1 MSRRVVVTTS
11 WDDGH
16 VLDTK
21 LAALLDT
28 YGLKGT
34 FYVSP
39 HDREFS
45 QADLL
50 APAAVKKLSAKHEI
64 GAHTMTHPRVTNVSD
79 AEAKAEMQESKE
91 YLEAL
96 IGKPVTTFCYPGGN
110 YHKKHAKMA
119 ADIGFAYTRTVKR
132 HTFNRRGMLHEA
144 ETTVN
149 AYSHLQDAFK
159 ILRFARYNPLKF
171 VRYMRW
177 DVLAMAMFDRIM
189 ETGGVFHLW
198 GHSWEVDAHGDWDRL
213 ETVLAYISRKK
224 DVSYVTNGELPH
236 KAPINLLMA
245 APYYP
250 PHLGGQEFYAQNIA
264 RQLMKTGHYN
274 VTVATS
280 GGRGFYKP
288 KRVVQKDGIV
298 VYALPY
304 WLKLSNTPL
313 NPLWFFSL
321 RAIMRREYI
330 DCVNVHAPVTSMA
343 DVLFTKT
350 PTILT
355 YHMLSMKKGIK
366 YVDVGI
372 GLYEKHLLPRLIR
385 RAAYVLCSSQPVQEV
400 FLKPYLQKSDV
411 VTPGVDTERFKPEN
425 RTAQGGRT
433 LLFNGSLTK
442 LGRHKGLDY
451 LLHAMVALTKEYP
464 DMQLVVV
471 GVGDAL
477 DEYRGMATELG
488 LADNVQFMGGVY
500 DEDLVAQYMRADV
513 YVHPSLNDSY
523 PLALLEAMASGL
535 AIVAS
540 RVGGIPTIVQDGV
553 DAMLVEPG
561 NATVIAEAVRT
572 LMTDTALARKLGD
585 RARKKAE
592 STLDW
597 SVRARRTDEIIHEV
611 LAEEN
616 T

>member
-159 ILRFARYNPLKF
+159 ILRFARFNPFKF

-177 DVLAMAMFDRIM
+177 DALAIAMFDRIM

-198 GHSWEVDAHGDWDRL
+198 GHSWEVDARGDWERL
-213 ETVLAYISRKK
+213 EKVLAYISRKK

-236 KAPINLLMA
+236 KAPINLLMV

-280 GGRGFYKP
+280 GSRGFYKP
-288 KRVVQKDGIV
+288 TRVVQKDGII
-298 VYALPY
+298 VYTLPY

-313 NPLWFFSL
+313 NPLWFFNL
-321 RAIMRREYI
+321 RAIIRRE
-330 DCVNVHAPVTSMA
+330 
-343 DVLFTKT
+343 
-350 PTILT
+350 
-355 YHMLSMKKGIK
+355 
-366 YVDVGI
+366 I
-372 GLYEKHLLPRLIR
+372 G
-385 RAAYVLCSSQPVQEV
+385 RAHV
-400 FLKPYLQKSDV
+400 
-411 VTPGVDTERFKPEN
+411 
-425 RTAQGGRT
+425 
-433 LLFNGSLTK
+433 
-442 LGRHKGLDY
+442 
-451 LLHAMVALTKEYP
+451 
-464 DMQLVVV
+464 
-471 GVGDAL
+471 
-477 DEYRGMATELG
+477 
-488 LADNVQFMGGVY
+488 
-500 DEDLVAQYMRADV
+500 
-513 YVHPSLNDSY
+513 
-523 PLALLEAMASGL
+523 
-535 AIVAS
+535 
-540 RVGGIPTIVQDGV
+540 
-553 DAMLVEPG
+553 
-561 NATVIAEAVRT
+561 
-572 LMTDTALARKLGD
+572 
-585 RARKKAE
+585 
-592 STLDW
+592 
-597 SVRARRTDEIIHEV
+597 
-611 LAEEN
+611 
-616 T
+616 